1 VEQGRQGR
9 LPGGANLDRERRAR
23 LRVRVIRQVGEVNAA
38 ATTRASGEARRAAAR
53 SAAARRASARRPRA
67 GDSRRPRAGDS
78 RRSSFR
84 VRPGRL
90 VLLVLFL
97 SAIAL
102 YVGPLRAYFA
112 EQDRYHEAAA
122 ALDAARSE
130 HAALRTQ
137 ADRLTTKSYIAQ
149 QARKDSLLV
158 PPGTQAFVIKG
169 LPEED
174 DPGTVEL
181 SGAAPTM
188 ESITV
193 LERIEDLW
201 RTLF

>member
-1 VEQGRQGR
+1 M
-9 LPGGANLDRERRAR
+9 
-23 LRVRVIRQVGEVNAA
+23 NAA

-78 RRSSFR
+78 RRPSFR

>member
-78 RRSSFR
+78 RRPSFR